1 MACYLILEMS
11 RSLSIILYLRPFS
24 ITIYGKSYMYC
35 LYYFRLFWFVNC
47 TDLVYRLCITIGTVK
62 IHKNCLYG
70 SVFSTDINKKIVFN
84 FLLIFKLFLLVSK
97 LYESSQ

>member
-1 MACYLILEMS
+1 MESPICTVCTISGCSGLLIVQ
-11 RSLSIILYLRPFS
+11 IWCI
-24 ITIYGKSYMYC
+24 
-35 LYYFRLFWFVNC
+35 
-47 TDLVYRLCITIGTVK
+47 YRLCITIGTVK